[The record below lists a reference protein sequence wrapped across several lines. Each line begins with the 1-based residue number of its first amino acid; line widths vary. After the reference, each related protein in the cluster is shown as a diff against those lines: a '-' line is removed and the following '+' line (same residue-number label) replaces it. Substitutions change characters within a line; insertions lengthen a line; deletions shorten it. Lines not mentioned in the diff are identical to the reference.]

1 MTDLKN
7 RAMEIIDQLFCEN
20 RPMEHRDYSVVF
32 DALEEIEPLG
42 DRDKELEELWVQF
55 GDVPMDL
62 DTECIEEAFGEFP
75 AGTHCEDIWHWFDER
90 HSKGVAYLMYNGIE
104 DYVPE
109 TRRLYGLKKLC
120 VECESQNCQFN
131 HGGECRFALVHEREP
146 RITDDDGC
154 IDYDYQEGEC

>member
-1 MTDLKN
+1 MSDLKE
-7 RAMEIIDQLFCEN
+7 RAIEVIDQLHSES
-20 RPMEHRDYSVVF
+20 RIEYSDYCTVY
-32 DALEEIEPLG
+32 DALEEIDPLL
-42 DRDKELEELWVQF
+42 DRDKELEELWTQF
-55 GDVPMDL
+55 GYVPMDP

-75 AGTHCEDIWHWFDER
+75 AGTHREDIWHWFDER

-120 VECESQNCQFN
+120 FECESQTCQFN
-131 HGGECRFALVHEREP
+131 YRGECRFSLVHERKP

-154 IDYDYQEGEC
+154 IDYDYQEGN